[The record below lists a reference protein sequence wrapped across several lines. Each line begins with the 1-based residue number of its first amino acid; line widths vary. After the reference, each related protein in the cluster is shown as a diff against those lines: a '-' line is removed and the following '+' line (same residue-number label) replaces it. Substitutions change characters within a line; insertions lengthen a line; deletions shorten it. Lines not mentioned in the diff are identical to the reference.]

1 MGLVEEIAARAE
13 EARRVISEHIYLT
26 PVDYSDALSEAL
38 GADVYLK
45 LENLQKTGSFKIRGA
60 LYKVYKIRND
70 VQGVVAA
77 SAGNHALGVAYASRV
92 FGLECVVV
100 MPEFATIAKVEA
112 ARRLGAEVVLHGA
125 IYDDAERRA
134 REIAEER
141 GFAFVHPFDDPDII
155 AGQGTV
161 GLEMAEQLGDV
172 DVVVVPVGGGGLI
185 SGISAVLKKINP
197 DVRIVGVEPENAPK
211 FRTSLKAG
219 RIERVEIR
227 PTIADG
233 LVTKRPGK
241 TTFQIVSRLV
251 DSMVTVSE
259 DEIAGAIH
267 FLLERE
273 KVLAEGA
280 GAAGVAALLSGR
292 LDVDGRVAV
301 VVSGG
306 NIDLTAIYRL
316 IIRGLANS
324 GRLAVIRGYVPDS
337 PGKLSE
343 ITGIIA
349 AHRGNIIDVIHHRE
363 DLRAPAWHTALQI
376 VVEVESSETLDRIL
390 EELRSRGYTF
400 ERM

>member
-1 MGLVEEIAARAE
+1 MDLVEEIAARAE
-13 EARRVISEHIYLT
+13 EARRVISEHVYLT

-38 GADVYLK
+38 GADVFLK

-161 GLEMAEQLGDV
+161 GLEIAEQLGDV

-241 TTFQIVSRLV
+241 TTFQIVRRLV
-251 DSMVTVSE
+251 DSVIAVSE

-280 GAAGVAALLSGR
+280 GAAGVAALLSDR

-390 EELRSRGYTF
+390 EELRGRGYTF

>member
-1 MGLVEEIAARAE
+1 MDLVEEIAARAE
-13 EARRVISEHIYLT
+13 EARRVISEHVYLT

-38 GADVYLK
+38 GADVFLK

-251 DSMVTVSE
+251 DSVVAVSE